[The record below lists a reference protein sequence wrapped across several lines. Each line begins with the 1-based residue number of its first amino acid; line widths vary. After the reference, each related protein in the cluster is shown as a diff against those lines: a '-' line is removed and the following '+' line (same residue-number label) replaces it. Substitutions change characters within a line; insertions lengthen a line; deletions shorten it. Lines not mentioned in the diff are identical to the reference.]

1 LTDATTGQP
10 EPAGRGATASTTRG
24 LLALALI
31 VVTVAALVAAG
42 LMLQRTSHLTDK
54 PFSLSNSGQAIPS
67 DSERHAAVAVAEQFC
82 LRMDAVDAS
91 DLEGYKKRVS
101 ELLTTKQK
109 AKFTS
114 EFAQFQN
121 LGMDKDLKGTGT
133 VLSSGVA
140 DLDQDSA
147 TVLVAH
153 DSSVKAST
161 GTTERHYRWTVSLR
175 KVHGD
180 WLVDDFTPVS

>member
-1 LTDATTGQP
+1 MTNATTG
-10 EPAGRGATASTTRG
+10 RTRG
-24 LLALALI
+24 LIALALL
-31 VVTVAALVAAG
+31 VLTVLSVAVAG
-42 LMLQRTSHLTDK
+42 VLLYRSSHLTDE

-67 DSERHAAVAVAEQFC
+67 DSVRHEVVAVAEQFC

-91 DLEGYKKRVS
+91 DVDGYKKRVS

-109 AKFTS
+109 AKFAS
-114 EFAQFQN
+114 EFAQFQK
-121 LGMDKDLKGTGT
+121 LGLDKQLKGTGT
-133 VLSSGVA
+133 ILASGLG
-140 DLDQDSA
+140 DIDQDSA

-153 DSSVKAST
+153 DSTVKAST
-161 GTTERHYRWTVSLR
+161 GTTERHYRWTVALR

>member
-1 LTDATTGQP
+1 LTNATTGR
-10 EPAGRGATASTTRG
+10 GRG
-24 LLALALI
+24 LVALAL
-31 VVTVAALVAAG
+31 VVLTVLSVAVAG
-42 LMLQRTSHLTDK
+42 VLLYRSSHLTDQ

-67 DSERHAAVAVAEQFC
+67 DSVRHEVVAIAEQFC

-91 DLEGYKKRVS
+91 DVDGYKKKVS

-109 AKFTS
+109 AKFDS
-114 EFAQFQN
+114 EFAQFQK
-121 LGMDKDLKGTGT
+121 LGLDKDLKGTGT
-133 VLSSGVA
+133 ILASGLS
-140 DLDQDSA
+140 DIDQDSA

-153 DSSVKAST
+153 DSTVKAST
-161 GTTERHYRWTVSLR
+161 GTTERHYRWTVTLR

>member
-1 LTDATTGQP
+1 LTNAST
-10 EPAGRGATASTTRG
+10 GRGRG
-24 LLALALI
+24 LVALALV
-31 VVTVAALVAAG
+31 VVTVVSVAVAG
-42 LMLQRTSHLTDK
+42 VLLYRSSHLTDQ

-67 DSERHAAVAVAEQFC
+67 DSVRHEVVAIAEQFC

-91 DLEGYKKRVS
+91 DVDGYKKKVS

-114 EFAQFQN
+114 EFEQFQK
-121 LGMDKDLKGTGT
+121 LGIAGDLKSTGT
-133 VLSSGVA
+133 VLASGLG

-153 DSSVKAST
+153 DSTVKQGS
-161 GTTERHYRWTVSLR
+161 GTQERHYRWTVALR
-175 KVHGD
+175 KVHGH